1 MATSWPKIEPYEM
14 EDAVKKLMLMLKNMK
29 VDKRCDAY
37 NGSMNEIKKML
48 VFLPLIGELRND
60 AMRERHWDIIR
71 KLVGTDFKVDESLLL
86 RDIYE
91 MNLNQFAEDV
101 EECTDQAR
109 QEAKM
114 EKTLEKLKGTWSG
127 VKFEFSQFKD
137 TEFMLAKLIE
147 EDFEALEEDQTK
159 VTAMLGSRYLATFE
173 DEVNLWNKN
182 LELINSVV
190 SSLREVQQSWG
201 YLENL
206 FIHSEEVKKELP
218 KAAEEF
224 VGIDEQVKILLKDA
238 HRMEYAIGFSTVEGN
253 LDKIE
258 KCNQNLI
265 RCEKALNKFMSDKRG
280 VFPRFHFVS
289 D

>member
-1 MATSWPKIEPYEM
+1 
-14 EDAVKKLMLMLKNMK
+14 
-29 VDKRCDAY
+29 
-37 NGSMNEIKKML
+37 
-48 VFLPLIGELRND
+48 
-60 AMRERHWDIIR
+60 
-71 KLVGTDFKVDESLLL
+71 
-86 RDIYE
+86 